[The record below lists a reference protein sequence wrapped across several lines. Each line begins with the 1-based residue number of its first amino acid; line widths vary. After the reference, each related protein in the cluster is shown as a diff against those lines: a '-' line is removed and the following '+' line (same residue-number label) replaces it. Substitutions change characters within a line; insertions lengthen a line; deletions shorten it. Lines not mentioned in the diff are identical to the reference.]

1 MNRLLLL
8 YGGEVTRMRK
18 YGITLASLGVSMLWV
33 LVLHFSELEDI
44 SGVFPLLLFLDSTLM
59 SVLLVGV
66 SMTFEKQENSMKS
79 MLVLPI
85 SKDDYLLS
93 KSLGTVTSSIT
104 TLVILLAYGIFMKGL
119 SINIAGM
126 FGAVILVSFV
136 FTQLGVLLTYSSRD
150 FTSLLTSMFKF
161 TLLLTIP
168 TVLQF
173 LTIFE
178 ADWFR
183 YLQYLNPTKNALVL
197 LLSPA
202 VPVKTQDLLF
212 AITYLIVL
220 GVLSFIA
227 ARRAFDSYAMK
238 ESGC

>member
-8 YGGEVTRMRK
+8 YAGEVTRMRK
-18 YGITLASLGVSMLWV
+18 YGITLASLGVAVLWV
-33 LVLHFSELEDI
+33 LLLHFSELQDI
-44 SGVFPLLLFLDSTLM
+44 SGIFPLVLFVDTTLM

-66 SMTFEKQENSMKS
+66 SMTFEKQENSIKS

-93 KSLGTVTSSIT
+93 KSLSTVTSSIT
-104 TLVILLAYGIFMKGL
+104 TLLLLLVYGFLMKGL
-119 SINIAGM
+119 RVNIVGM
-126 FGAVILVSFV
+126 FGAVLLVSFV
-136 FTQLGVLLTYSSRD
+136 FSQLGVLLTYSSKD

-173 LTIFE
+173 LKIFE
-178 ADWFR
+178 ADWFG

-197 LLSPA
+197 LLAPA
-202 VPVKTQDLLF
+202 IAVEAKDLLI
-212 AITYLIVL
+212 AIIYLAVL
-220 GVLSFIA
+220 GMLSFIA
-227 ARRAFDSYAMK
+227 ARRAFDGYAMK